1 VNDFTSRWCGRGGGG
16 LIVLVAATGLTPAAA
31 QVAFNPSAQLWPSSA
46 AAARPAVSVFGSAVA
61 CTFVTCDPAPSFG
74 LDVALRGPL
83 RVAVA
88 GPRSTPQFGLS
99 YSWRHIDIAT
109 RVGQGATIIR
119 PLKSGPSNMTVRI
132 RPYRDSSGALYEDTS
147 YTADATRWSSAEARL
162 TWRENRWWATAVVGR
177 VAIAQQGSGLLA
189 GLQLGADLGRGA
201 SLLLGA
207 SSSPRILQSTLPKS
221 GANTLS
227 LGFGF
232 NAGVFTRRP
241 RDGAAPSSTNA
252 AFAVSPVAPGQI
264 RVAIRIPGA
273 GSVEFASDCTQWRP
287 VQMSRDGDRW
297 IVDVAALAGLHRANI
312 RVNGGRWTSPPGL
325 APMDDD
331 FAGEVGIFV
340 VQ

>member
-1 VNDFTSRWCGRGGGG
+1 VNDFTSRWCGRGRG
-16 LIVLVAATGLTPAAA
+16 LIVLVLAAGLRPVAA
-31 QVAFNPSAQLWPSSA
+31 QVTFNPTAQLWPSGA
-46 AAARPAVSVFGSAVA
+46 DAARPAVSVFGSAVA
-61 CTFVTCDPAPSFG
+61 CTLVTCDPAPSFG
-74 LDVALRGPL
+74 LDVALAGPL
-83 RVAVA
+83 RVALA

-99 YSWRHIDIAT
+99 YFWRHIDIAA
-109 RVGQGATIIR
+109 RIGQGVTIAR
-119 PLKSGPSNMTVRI
+119 PLKNGPTNMMVRI

-147 YTADATRWSSAEARL
+147 YTADAARWSSAEARL
-162 TWRENRWWATAVVGR
+162 TWRENRWWATALVGR

-221 GANTLS
+221 GGNTLS

-232 NAGVFTRRP
+232 NAGVFTRWS

-252 AFAVSPVAPGQI
+252 AFVVSPVAQGRI
-264 RVAIRIPGA
+264 RVAIRVPA
-273 GSVEFASDCTQWRP
+273 ADSVEFASDCTQWRP
-287 VQMSRDGDRW
+287 IQMSRDGDRW
-297 IVDVAALAGLHRANI
+297 MVDVAALAGLHRANI
-312 RVNGGRWTSPPGL
+312 RINGGRWTSPPGL
-325 APMDDD
+325 ASMDDD